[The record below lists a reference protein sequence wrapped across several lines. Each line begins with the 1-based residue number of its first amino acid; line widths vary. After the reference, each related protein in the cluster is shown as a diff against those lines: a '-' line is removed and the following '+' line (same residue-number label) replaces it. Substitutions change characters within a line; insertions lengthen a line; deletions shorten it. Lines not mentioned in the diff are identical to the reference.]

1 MKRKVYTTRRERMID
16 QIIGFFAF
24 PLVNVPL
31 GIILWIVPR
40 TNILSRTSNPV
51 LLVVLISALP
61 WLVNG
66 VVIVLG
72 FLLRPQ
78 FGVGYMAFIAVALT
92 VVAVLSIAFV
102 AACFVTFVAAG
113 SFRDMGDQAIISLFV
128 VLMAA
133 GTAAGL
139 LGLGLIAIYVFRSW
153 RSSH

>member
-1 MKRKVYTTRRERMID
+1 MKRKVYATRRERVTD
-16 QIIGFFAF
+16 QIIGFLAF

-31 GIILWIVPR
+31 WIIVWVISQIINSPLIF
-40 TNILSRTSNPV
+40 
-51 LLVVLISALP
+51 LVSVLP

-66 VVIVLG
+66 IVIVLA

-92 VVAVLSIAFV
+92 VVAILSVSFV
-102 AACFVTFVAAG
+102 AACFVTFMAAA

-128 VLMAA
+128 FLMAA

-139 LGLGLIAIYVFRSW
+139 LGLGLFAIHVFRSW